1 MNIPNGVAT
10 PGKCVLVP
18 PCAAYLSPTFF
29 TPGVSNMLLKHNVS
43 FVTNA
48 PKSNC
53 LLHRSDLLGGSR
65 EHVCSS
71 NNGAS
76 AEGDVT
82 GVKSGH
88 VEL

>member
-1 MNIPNGVAT
+1 
-10 PGKCVLVP
+10 
-18 PCAAYLSPTFF
+18 
-29 TPGVSNMLLKHNVS
+29 MLLKHNVS

-76 AEGDVT
+76 AKGDVT
-82 GVKSGH
+82 GVESGH